1 MVASGKKY
9 DIIEPGT
16 GRLDRRIFV
25 DQEVYDDEMEKIFG
39 RAWNMVAHTSLI
51 PNPHDFFLS
60 YIGQDPVIV
69 TRDADG
75 EIHVL
80 LNICRHRGNRL
91 TRADDGNAKSFMCTY
106 HGWNF
111 NNDGRLSDV
120 PGEQEAYYG
129 ELNKSE
135 LGLIEAKVDTYAGI
149 IFATWDHDSPSLE
162 AFLGD
167 ARWYLDT
174 TFNYNEAGLI
184 ALGPQKWIENC
195 NSKTPVDNC
204 SDNYHLPFTHMAH
217 TLARHEVMGSP
228 IRSLKELLQ
237 EANQN
242 HHVLVNGHGLT
253 FTVVDE
259 GEPSQS
265 PSVIDARRLRGPAGP
280 VAMDFEKL
288 KEAEVERRLG
298 TYRAKRL
305 RLGNHSLFPNG
316 VLGFRLALPRGP
328 YKTEFWHFGMVE
340 ADAPEEVK
348 RAYSIASGSNNGAA
362 GLNEQDD
369 MDNWGQVTHAGDSVI
384 VRRTRA
390 VVTMGTGHASRNEE
404 WPGIV
409 SDRYISENNQR
420 GFYDRWMEFMN
431 AESWADVPIEPIT
444 VRFEGTAGM
453 QA

>member
-1 MVASGKKY
+1 
-9 DIIEPGT
+9 
-16 GRLDRRIFV
+16 
-25 DQEVYDDEMEKIFG
+25 
-39 RAWNMVAHTSLI
+39 
-51 PNPHDFFLS
+51 
-60 YIGQDPVIV
+60 
-69 TRDADG
+69 
-75 EIHVL
+75 
-80 LNICRHRGNRL
+80 
-91 TRADDGNAKSFMCTY
+91 
-106 HGWNF
+106 
-111 NNDGRLSDV
+111 
-120 PGEQEAYYG
+120 
-129 ELNKSE
+129 
-135 LGLIEAKVDTYAGI
+135 
-149 IFATWDHDSPSLE
+149 
-162 AFLGD
+162 
-167 ARWYLDT
+167 
-174 TFNYNEAGLI
+174 
-184 ALGPQKWIENC
+184 
-195 NSKTPVDNC
+195 
-204 SDNYHLPFTHMAH
+204 
-217 TLARHEVMGSP
+217 
-228 IRSLKELLQ
+228 
-237 EANQN
+237 
-242 HHVLVNGHGLT
+242 
-253 FTVVDE
+253 
-259 GEPSQS
+259 
-265 PSVIDARRLRGPAGP
+265 
-280 VAMDFEKL
+280 MDFEKL
-288 KEAEVERRLG
+288 KEAEVERCLG

-453 QA
+453 QCLTR